1 MTVNGWEK
9 INKYHANNVPKKAR
23 VAMLILDKVA
33 FRIKSII
40 KDKVGR
46 IIMIKGS
53 MHQKG
58 IAIMESWV
66 YMCLTRGTGTA
77 CIKPMGLRK

>member
-1 MTVNGWEK
+1 MEK
-9 INKYHANNVPKKAR
+9 DKYHANNEPKRAR
-23 VAMLILDKVA
+23 VAILILDKVE
-33 FRIKSII
+33 FKIKSII

-58 IAIMESWV
+58 IAITESWAYV
-66 YMCLTRGTGTA
+66 CLTRGTGIA
-77 CIKPMGLRK
+77 CIKLLS